1 MRMNTTTNQQQ
12 VPLMLAPLAGYSN
25 LPFRLMAKKYGAD
38 AVTTEMISAKGLF
51 YRDKKTAKLMATCP
65 EEAPAGI
72 QLFGSDPAIIARV
85 VAEQVNATPFAFI
98 DFNAGC
104 PAPKIVKNGDG
115 AALLK
120 DLPRLEA
127 IVRRMKA
134 VSAKPVHVKI
144 RLGWDAGHRVAVE
157 AAKRIEA
164 AGADGLTVHGRTREA
179 FYTGTADWA
188 AIAEVKAAVSLPV
201 IANGDIDSPE
211 AAAAALEATGADGLM
226 VGRGAIGNPFIF
238 REMKQALSGKTV
250 APPSIDEKLGAAVEH
265 VRLVAALA
273 GQVGP
278 MVEMRKQLV
287 AYTRGMPGSA
297 ALRQQIFTRSTG
309 EELIALLENYRG
321 ALNA

>member
-51 YRDKKTAKLMATCP
+51 YRDKKTARLTATCP

-115 AALLK
+115 AALLR

-134 VSAKPVHVKI
+134 ASVKPVHVKI

-157 AAKRIEA
+157 AARRVEA
-164 AGADGLTVHGRTREA
+164 AGADALTVHGRTREA

-201 IANGDIDSPE
+201 IANGDIDSPG
-211 AAAAALEATGADGLM
+211 AAVAALEATGADGLM

-238 REMKQALSGKTV
+238 REMKQALAGEPVT
-250 APPSIDEKLGAAVEH
+250 PPSADEKLRAAVDH
-265 VRLVAALA
+265 VRLVTAMADQA
-273 GQVGP
+273 GP

-297 ALRQQIFTRSTG
+297 ALRRQIFTCSTG
-309 EELIALLENYRG
+309 EALIALLETYRG
-321 ALNA
+321 ALDG

>member
-1 MRMNTTTNQQQ
+1 MNATTNQQQ

-38 AVTTEMISAKGLF
+38 TVTTEMISAKGLF

-72 QLFGSDPAIIARV
+72 QLFGSDPAIIERV
-85 VAEQVNATPFAFI
+85 VAEQVNAIPFAFI

-104 PAPKIVKNGDG
+104 PVPKIVKNGDG
-115 AALLK
+115 AALLN
-120 DLPRLEA
+120 DLSRLEA

-134 VSAKPVHVKI
+134 VSIKPVHVKI

-164 AGADGLTVHGRTREA
+164 AGADVLTVHGRTREA
-179 FYTGTADWA
+179 FYSGAADWP

-201 IANGDIDSPE
+201 VANGDIDSPE
-211 AAAAALEATGADGLM
+211 AAAVALAATGADGLM

-238 REMKQALSGKTV
+238 REMKQALAGKTA
-250 APPSIDEKLGAAVEH
+250 APPSVDERLQAAIDH
-265 VRLVAALA
+265 VHLVTAMAER
-273 GQVGP
+273 VGP

-297 ALRQQIFTRSTG
+297 VLRQQIFTRSTG
-309 EELIALLENYRG
+309 EALIALLEAYREAQSG
-321 ALNA
+321 

>member
-1 MRMNTTTNQQQ
+1 MNATTNQQQ

-72 QLFGSDPAIIARV
+72 QLFGSDPAIIERV

-120 DLPRLEA
+120 DLSRLEA

-134 VSAKPVHVKI
+134 VSIKPVHVKI

-164 AGADGLTVHGRTREA
+164 AGADVLTVHGRTREA
-179 FYTGTADWA
+179 FYSGAADWP

-211 AAAAALEATGADGLM
+211 AAAAALAATGADGLM

-238 REMKQALSGKTV
+238 REIKQALAGKTA
-250 APPSIDEKLGAAVEH
+250 APPSVDERLQAAIDH
-265 VRLVAALA
+265 VHLMTVMAER
-273 GQVGP
+273 VGP

-309 EELIALLENYRG
+309 EELIALFEAYREAQSG
-321 ALNA
+321 

>member
-164 AGADGLTVHGRTREA
+164 AGADRLTVHGRTREA

-238 REMKQALSGKTV
+238 REMKQALAGKTV
-250 APPSIDEKLGAAVEH
+250 APPSVDEKLGAAVEH

>member
-1 MRMNTTTNQQQ
+1 MNATTNQQQ

-25 LPFRLMAKKYGAD
+25 LPFRLMAKKYSAD

-72 QLFGSDPAIIARV
+72 QLFGSDPAIIEWV

-115 AALLK
+115 AALLN
-120 DLPRLEA
+120 DLSRLEA

-134 VSAKPVHVKI
+134 VSIKPVHVKI

-164 AGADGLTVHGRTREA
+164 AGADVLTVHGRTREA
-179 FYTGTADWA
+179 FYSGAADWP

-211 AAAAALEATGADGLM
+211 AAAAALAATGADGLM
-226 VGRGAIGNPFIF
+226 VGRGTIGNPFIF
-238 REMKQALSGKTV
+238 REIKQALAGKTA
-250 APPSIDEKLGAAVEH
+250 APPSVDERLQAAIDH
-265 VRLVAALA
+265 VHLVTVMAER
-273 GQVGP
+273 VGP

-297 ALRQQIFTRSTG
+297 ALRRQIFTRSTG
-309 EELIALLENYRG
+309 EELIALLEAYREAQSG
-321 ALNA
+321 

>member
-1 MRMNTTTNQQQ
+1 MNATTNQQQ

-38 AVTTEMISAKGLF
+38 TVTTEMISAKGLF

-72 QLFGSDPAIIARV
+72 QLFGSDPAIIERV

-120 DLPRLEA
+120 DLSRLEA
-127 IVRRMKA
+127 IVRRMKV
-134 VSAKPVHVKI
+134 VSIKPVHVKI

-164 AGADGLTVHGRTREA
+164 AGADVLTVHGRTREA
-179 FYTGTADWA
+179 FYSGAADWP

-201 IANGDIDSPE
+201 VANGDIDSPE
-211 AAAAALEATGADGLM
+211 AAAAALAATGADGLM

-238 REMKQALSGKTV
+238 REMKQALAGKTA
-250 APPSIDEKLGAAVEH
+250 APPSVDERLQAAVDH
-265 VRLVAALA
+265 VHLVTAMAER
-273 GQVGP
+273 VGP

-309 EELIALLENYRG
+309 EALLALLEAYREAQSG
-321 ALNA
+321 

>member
-1 MRMNTTTNQQQ
+1 MNATTNQQQ

-72 QLFGSDPAIIARV
+72 QLFGSDPAIIERV

-120 DLPRLEA
+120 DLSRLEA
-127 IVRRMKA
+127 IVCRMKT
-134 VSAKPVHVKI
+134 VSIKPVHVKI

-164 AGADGLTVHGRTREA
+164 AGADVLTVHGRTREA
-179 FYTGTADWA
+179 FYSGAADWP

-201 IANGDIDSPE
+201 VANGDIDSPE
-211 AAAAALEATGADGLM
+211 AAAAALAATGADGLM

-238 REMKQALSGKTV
+238 REMKQALAGKTA
-250 APPSIDEKLGAAVEH
+250 APPSVDERLQAAIGH
-265 VRLVAALA
+265 VHLVTAMAER
-273 GQVGP
+273 VGP

-309 EELIALLENYRG
+309 EALLALLEAYREAQSG
-321 ALNA
+321 